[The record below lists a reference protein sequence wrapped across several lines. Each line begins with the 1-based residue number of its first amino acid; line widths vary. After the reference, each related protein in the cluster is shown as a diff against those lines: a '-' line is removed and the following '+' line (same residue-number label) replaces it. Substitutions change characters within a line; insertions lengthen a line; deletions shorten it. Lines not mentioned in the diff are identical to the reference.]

1 MTTVTFIPKLS
12 QQSVSWNDSTIWSTG
27 VVPNDPAID
36 LIIPTITVVAT
47 GQVYFS
53 TISHTESHSI
63 GSLAISN
70 NSLRINGA
78 LTVAGNVN
86 VSTGASINLAIGG
99 SLSAGSFDNNGLEI
113 HGAGSWI
120 SSTGL
125 FLNETQLFG

>member
-27 VVPNDPAID
+27 VVPNDPSID

-70 NSLRINGA
+70 NSTSRNA
-78 LTVAGNVN
+78 RRTD
-86 VSTGASINLAIGG
+86 TGASCRTILLLLKIAVKARI
-99 SLSAGSFDNNGLEI
+99 DK
-113 HGAGSWI
+113 
-120 SSTGL
+120 
-125 FLNETQLFG
+125 

>member
-27 VVPNDPAID
+27 VVPNDPSID

-78 LTVAGNVN
+78 LTVAGSVN

-99 SLSAGSFDNNGLEI
+99 SLSAGSFDRSASPLPGP
-113 HGAGSWI
+113 
-120 SSTGL
+120 SS
-125 FLNETQLFG
+125 